1 MPRNGTMTLK
11 TADISEKP
19 YAESGYSMNLIVN
32 DSTPHTID
40 DIQSIKA
47 GIAIILENYP
57 KDYRKRVR
65 LGVHELFLNAI
76 EHGVIGV
83 NEKEKYE
90 MKRKNHFAYDIY
102 LRSELKC
109 HKNSTILVSYTETAS
124 ALTVVIADQGN
135 GFDWKSKL
143 AKKVELSVDGMG
155 IYLAQTI
162 FTDLTYNDI
171 GNEVTAVLIKDRK

>member
-1 MPRNGTMTLK
+1 MTLK
-11 TADISEKP
+11 TANISKKLYTER
-19 YAESGYSMNLIVN
+19 GYSMNLIVN

-40 DIQSIKA
+40 DIQSIKE

-57 KDYRKRVR
+57 KEYRKRVR

-90 MKRKNHFAYDIY
+90 MKRKDHFAYDIY
-102 LRSELKC
+102 LRSELKR
-109 HKNSTILVSYTETAS
+109 HKNSTILVRYTETGS
-124 ALTVVIADQGN
+124 DLSVVIADQGK
-135 GFDWKSKL
+135 GFDWKSQL
-143 AKKVELSVDGMG
+143 AKKGKLPVDGMG

-162 FTDLTYNDI
+162 FNDLTYNDI